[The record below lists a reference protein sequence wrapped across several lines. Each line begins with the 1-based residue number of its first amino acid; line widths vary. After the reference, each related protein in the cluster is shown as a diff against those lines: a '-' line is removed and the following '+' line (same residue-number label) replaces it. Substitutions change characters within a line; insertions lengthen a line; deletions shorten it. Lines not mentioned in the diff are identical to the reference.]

1 MDGVKEYLTHVIA
14 PHWGIEANDRP
25 TPSTQ
30 HLAAGEKN
38 NVVSQTFPREL
49 SRGLFLMDPLHDFL
63 DLSL

>member
-1 MDGVKEYLTHVIA
+1 MDGAQKYLTCVIA
-14 PHWGIEANDRP
+14 PDWGIEANDRP

-49 SRGLFLMDPLHDFL
+49 S
-63 DLSL
+63 